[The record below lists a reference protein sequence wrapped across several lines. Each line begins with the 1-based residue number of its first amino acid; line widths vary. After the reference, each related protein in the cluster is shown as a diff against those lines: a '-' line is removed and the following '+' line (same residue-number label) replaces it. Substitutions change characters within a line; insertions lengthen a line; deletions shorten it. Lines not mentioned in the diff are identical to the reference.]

1 MSTKPRHTPPSNGRK
16 GPVRAS
22 SSSAS
27 PERAGK
33 PAPARALGT
42 AGVAPPG
49 TVTATGGSPQ
59 ASTVAATSG
68 APGAGSAARQAPP
81 LPEPILAF
89 LRKAESF
96 AAASDWKNADAVLAA
111 LLVEHPDQ
119 GVALLHY
126 GVARLRAGHFDQAV
140 VVLEQCVIRMPSEAN
155 AHKLLGIALFRKGQ
169 HDEAIAKF
177 EKATSLNARD
187 GDTWFYWAQTLAAKK
202 DFNGALAKMAKAN
215 AARPDHAPY
224 LHTTGTLLSQA
235 GADKRALP
243 ILFRALDLSPTL
255 WAARMTLAHVL
266 MRLSRHKEAISHYAE
281 VLQDAPDRVDVLS
294 NLGNAYA
301 ATDQYDTAYDYLQRL
316 VTLHPDDA
324 GAHSNLA
331 NLYSKMNRY
340 EESVLAYEKA
350 LDLRP
355 VYPEALNNFA
365 ITLRRLN
372 RTSDSIKY
380 LDRAI
385 EQREGFPDANWN
397 RALSLLLA
405 GRLEEGFE
413 AYEWRWRGAVKELR
427 PRKLNAPVWKKGE
440 SIAGKRLL
448 IHSEQGLGDHIQYM
462 RFIPQL
468 RAMGA
473 QVIMETPEPLLAICQ
488 DFDPATEWTERG
500 AKKLPPFD
508 MFLPMMSLTHLLGT
522 NLNNIPRADGYF
534 RTKPEKV
541 AHFRAQLADLPGIK
555 VGLVWSGNPKHMND
569 RNRSLS
575 LAPMLS
581 AFGTS
586 GAHFIS
592 VMKEVRPAD
601 RQHMDATGLVR
612 DFSAQLNDFTDTAA
626 LIECLD
632 VVISVDTSVA
642 HIAGA
647 IGRPIWM
654 LLPFSPDW
662 RWMND
667 RSDTPWYSSMKLYRQ
682 ANPHDWD
689 SALAAAAT
697 DLASLAQASGRIA
710 EPA

>member
-1 MSTKPRHTPPSNGRK
+1 LPAASVPTPPGSTPSG
-16 GPVRAS
+16 
-22 SSSAS
+22 
-27 PERAGK
+27 RAGL
-33 PAPARALGT
+33 PTAATGAVEPTAASQPVPSATGTGGAPASA
-42 AGVAPPG
+42 
-49 TVTATGGSPQ
+49 
-59 ASTVAATSG
+59 G
-68 APGAGSAARQAPP
+68 APARQAPA
-81 LPEPILAF
+81 LPEAVQAL
-89 LRKAESF
+89 LRKAEGL
-96 AAASDWKNADAVLAA
+96 AAASDGKNADAVLAG

-119 GVALLHY
+119 SVALLHY
-126 GVARLRAGHFDQAV
+126 GVARLRAGHFDQALE
-140 VVLEQCVIRMPSEAN
+140 VLEQCVTRMPNEAN
-155 AHKLLGIALFRKGQ
+155 GYKLLGIALFRKGR
-169 HDEAIAKF
+169 HDEAITRF
-177 EKATSLNARD
+177 EKATALNARD

-202 DFNGALAKMAKAN
+202 DFNGALTRMAKAN
-215 AARPDHAPY
+215 AVRPDHAPY

-266 MRLSRHKEAISHYAE
+266 MRLNRHKEAISHYAE

-294 NLGNAYA
+294 NIGNAYA

-340 EESVLAYEKA
+340 EESVAAYEKA
-350 LDLRP
+350 LELRP
-355 VYPEALNNFA
+355 IYPEALNNFA

-372 RTSDSIKY
+372 RTEDSIKY
-380 LDRAI
+380 LERAI

-427 PRKLNAPVWKKGE
+427 PRKLSAPIWKKGD

-462 RFIPQL
+462 RFMPQL
-468 RAMGA
+468 RALGA
-473 QVIMETPEPLLAICQ
+473 QPIMEIPEPLLAICQ
-488 DFDPATEWTERG
+488 DFDPATEWSERG
-500 AKKLPPFD
+500 AKKLPAYD
-508 MFLPMMSLTHLLGT
+508 LYAPMMSLTHLLGT
-522 NLNNIPRADGYF
+522 NLQNIPSPDGYF
-534 RTKPEKV
+534 RTRPDKV
-541 AHFRAQLADLPGIK
+541 AHFRSQLADLTGLK

-575 LAPMLS
+575 LAPMLG
-581 AFGTS
+581 AFGAS

-592 VMKEVRPAD
+592 VMKEVRPSD

-647 IGRPIWM
+647 IGRPVWM

-667 RSDTPWYSSMKLYRQ
+667 RPDTPWYSSMKLIRQ

-689 SALAAAAT
+689 SALASAAAELMA
-697 DLASLAQASGRIA
+697 LAKAKGLIA